1 MAYFLPLSSL
11 LPLDVL
17 RLIFEFA
24 AADDRRAGV
33 LLSTISKRVQR
44 WYVLIHDILA
54 MLIVTGIRV
63 ETVLYS
69 VVDLQRPQNKQLFLR
84 TIETSRTKKT
94 SFFTRNVKTL
104 SIAHDPNTDDHQTAR
119 ILLACRGVVNLT
131 YLSIAAE
138 ERPRIELYAPSRHQ
152 SPAEGTG
159 FPNKLGLSLDLSL
172 PISGKVVRDQT
183 ALILRKQH
191 AMELRTVL
199 AELKPTHVSTLLPVS
214 GPEANMS
221 TSSDESDPPYLGGW
235 SKPALPISLNLRL
248 LLHTTHIS
256 IQNKWEDWVSW
267 SGYFEFTRMPNLTH
281 LSLDLRAGFSSPRSK
296 NARANDAVF
305 PEMDSH
311 DAERACIL
319 ARASQCILTQ
329 CPRLRICALRLV
341 FDSNPDRTAAA
352 ILAQMPLS
360 KHAALRPPSGVV
372 METSKVKQEDMDI
385 MAVDRGDDEGSE
397 EETED
402 EDDGIINMVDPRLVF
417 LWDKEPFQQR
427 DSHSKKERLMW
438 KKAEEAAER
447 QSLGLGEF
455 LFQ

>member
-1 MAYFLPLSSL
+1 MIRSAMAYFLTLSSL

-24 AADDRRAGV
+24 AADDKRTGV
-33 LLSTISKRVQR
+33 VLSTVSKRVQR
-44 WYVLIHDILA
+44 W
-54 MLIVTGIRV
+54 V
-63 ETVLYS
+63 EPILYS
-69 VVDLQRPQNKQLFLR
+69 LVDLQRPQNKHLFLR
-84 TIETSRTKKT
+84 TIETSNTKKA

-104 SIAHDPNTDDHQTAR
+104 SIAHDPNTDDHQAAR
-119 ILLACRGVVNLT
+119 ILSACRGVTNLT
-131 YLSIAAE
+131 YLSIAAD
-138 ERPRIELYAPSRHQ
+138 ERPRIDFYPPSRHQ

-159 FPNKLGLSLDLSL
+159 FPIFKLGLSLDLSL
-172 PISGKVVRDQT
+172 PIFGKVVRDQT

-199 AELKPTHVSTLLPVS
+199 SELRPTHVSTLLPVS

-221 TSSDESDPPYLGGW
+221 TPSDESDSSHSAGW

-267 SGYFEFTRMPNLTH
+267 AGYFELARMPHLTH
-281 LSLDLRAGFSSPRSK
+281 LSLDLRAGFSLPRSK

-360 KHAALRPPSGVV
+360 KHASRPVSGVV
-372 METSKVKQEDMDI
+372 METSKVVKQEDMD
-385 MAVDRGDDEGSE
+385 MMDVERGEDEESE
-397 EETED
+397 EEDD

-417 LWDKEPFQQR
+417 LWDKEPFHQR
-427 DSHSKKERLMW
+427 DSHSKKEYLMW
-438 KKAEEAAER
+438 KKAEEAVER
-447 QSLGLGEF
+447 QSIGLGHIVIPV
-455 LFQ
+455 